1 MGLVLFDTRMH
12 TEHQILMQMW
22 ESLVFGGQMEHEIC
36 ICAGSHA
43 LEEKLALKEL
53 TSVARDAKRH
63 I

>member
-1 MGLVLFDTRMH
+1 MH
-12 TEHQILMQMW
+12 KEHQILMQMW